1 VEPVYHFGKT
11 LHTFGFREQGRRTRA
26 RLKDRHPIPLLPQS
40 IDKDAEIVGSWDFP
54 HRRVKGTHTGT
65 PPRRRTSA
73 ASPSVFLLSRSATV
87 APLNAAIVLPPNVA
101 PAMLDLNLNREDRIL
116 QSPNHLS

>member
-1 VEPVYHFGKT
+1 MPNRLMTAVGLGPRQATRTWWSLSTTSGKT

-54 HRRVKGTHTGT
+54 H
-65 PPRRRTSA
+65 
-73 ASPSVFLLSRSATV
+73 
-87 APLNAAIVLPPNVA
+87 
-101 PAMLDLNLNREDRIL
+101 
-116 QSPNHLS
+116 